1 MTLDSREKDIKKVT
15 LAGFFVNV
23 LLTAGKVFAG
33 FLGGS
38 SAMIADG
45 LHSLSDLFSDVVVL
59 LFAGIFSKGKD
70 RGHAFGHGKFETLA
84 TLIVSIV
91 LIAAGVGLL
100 KSGVESVVEVL
111 KGGTL
116 PVPGKIALVAAFVSV
131 VAKEILYRVTVKEGR
146 RINSP
151 VVMANAWHHRSDAL
165 SSVGAFAGI
174 GGAMLLGD
182 KWAVLDP
189 IASCMISVVIVFVAV
204 KMAVPCFADL
214 LESSLPED
222 VEAEIEAEMWRV
234 DGVRDVH
241 DLKTR
246 RNGISF
252 VIDVHVVVDPHMTIV
267 EAHNIAT
274 NVERRLRDKYGD
286 QTQISIHMEPDKA
299 SE

>member
-33 FLGGS
+33 LLGGS

-59 LFAGIFSKGKD
+59 LFAGISSKGKD

-116 PVPGKIALVAAFVSV
+116 PVPGKIALIAAFVSV

>member
-59 LFAGIFSKGKD
+59 LFAGIFSKDKD

-91 LIAAGVGLL
+91 LIAAGAGLL

-116 PVPGKIALVAAFVSV
+116 PVPGKIALVAAFISV

-252 VIDVHVVVDPHMTIV
+252 VIDVHVVVDPHITIV

>member
-59 LFAGIFSKGKD
+59 LFAGIFSKDKD
-70 RGHAFGHGKFETLA
+70 KGHAFGHGKFETLA
-84 TLIVSIV
+84 TLIVSLV
-91 LIAAGVGLL
+91 LIAAGAGLL
-100 KSGVESVVEVL
+100 KGGVESVVEVL

-165 SSVGAFAGI
+165 SSVGAFVGI
-174 GGAMLLGD
+174 GGSMLLGD
-182 KWAVLDP
+182 KWTVLDP
-189 IASCMISVVIVFVAV
+189 IASCLISVVIVFVAV
-204 KMAVPCFADL
+204 KMAVPCFAEL
-214 LESSLPED
+214 LESSLPEEI
-222 VEAEIEAEMWRV
+222 EAEIESEMWHV

-252 VIDVHVVVDPHMTIV
+252 VIDAHVVVDPHITIV